1 MEFSTLIK
9 PILGPRF
16 ILFRFD
22 SFESE
27 VGGGLVSALRFGS
40 EFCVWF
46 LRKYKKIW
54 VLSLGAENLGL
65 NLVFEGRKSGLEF
78 CV

>member
-1 MEFSTLIK
+1 MLSSLRLISF
-9 PILGPRF
+9 GF
-16 ILFRFD
+16 Y
-22 SFESE
+22 SFEFE

-40 EFCVWF
+40 EVCVWF

-54 VLSLGAENLGL
+54 VLSF
-65 NLVFEGRKSGLEF
+65 VFKGRKSGFDF